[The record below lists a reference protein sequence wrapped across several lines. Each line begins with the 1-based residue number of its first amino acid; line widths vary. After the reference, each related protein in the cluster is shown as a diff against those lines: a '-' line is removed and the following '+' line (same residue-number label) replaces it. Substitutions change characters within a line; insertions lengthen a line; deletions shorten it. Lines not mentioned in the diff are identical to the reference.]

1 MYLWFRNRAISQ
13 GARET
18 VVLTV
23 ILVLLNRVAPV
34 AALAAVLVV
43 TLGADRVADRAPT
56 LGRIHEVV
64 RMDAVAPE
72 VATIVVVTR
81 ALAADPT
88 KIVENKIEIV
98 IVPMTTR

>member
-1 MYLWFRNRAISQ
+1 
-13 GARET
+13 
-18 VVLTV
+18 
-23 ILVLLNRVAPV
+23 
-34 AALAAVLVV
+34 
-43 TLGADRVADRAPT
+43 
-56 LGRIHEVV
+56 
-64 RMDAVAPE
+64 MDAVAPE